1 MAQFINFFRENP
13 RRRAFILGV
22 SGFTVIL
29 IITLFSDYGL
39 VNRFRMDYEKVK
51 LEESLKRQLRI
62 SDSLKNE
69 IRLLQT
75 DTFTIERI
83 AREKYGMKKKNEEL
97 MIIRNK
103 IEEKK

>member
-13 RRRAFILGV
+13 RRRAFIVGV
-22 SGFTVIL
+22 SGFTILL

-39 VNRFRMDYEKVK
+39 VNRFRMDYEKVRLNENLQQQK
-51 LEESLKRQLRI
+51 NI

-69 IRLLQT
+69 IKLLQT
-75 DTFTIERI
+75 DTLTIERV

-103 IEEKK
+103 VEEKK